1 MRTLLLVFLSLF
13 SLSLWAQEE
22 KKVEAKAETKTSTD
36 AVDETITNRKLRA
49 ETGSLSRW
57 SMSSSLNYNAGSV
70 ASPLDPERPNIT
82 AGKDVLLLQNISGTV
97 GVRYR
102 LSTFDNITLQTGF
115 FMTTPFHDRIKTSD
129 TKRREAFESTNRK
142 LNVNDP
148 AIRYVHIGK
157 VWGAQSVTSASGT
170 LITNNQLKNA
180 GYASYFDADQTFM
193 YEVPETKLSLG
204 ATFYAGAYTLS
215 KDDPNLAT
223 YNVAFYPSAEYVIND
238 TYNLRTVFGQWVY
251 QQLKGSNTNAWEKL
265 KVYQSVGLGISVTRD
280 IFLYPN
286 IQFIPS
292 DVRSDRTNIAM
303 SASINVF

>member
-1 MRTLLLVFLSLF
+1 MRTFLFLSLTLF
-13 SLSLWAQEE
+13 SLTLFAQEE
-22 KKVEAKAETKTSTD
+22 KSTTD

-57 SMSSSLNYNAGSV
+57 SMSTSFNYNGGSV

-82 AGKDVLLLQNISGTV
+82 AGRDVLLLQSLSGTV

-102 LSTFDNITLQTGF
+102 ISTFDSLTLQTGF
-115 FMTTPFHDRIKTSD
+115 FMTTPFHDRIKTND
-129 TKRREAFESTNRK
+129 ADRKAAFEKTNRK

-148 AIRYVHIGK
+148 SLRYVHIGK
-157 VWGAQSVTSASGT
+157 LWGAQSVTSASAM
-170 LITNNQLKNA
+170 LITNNQLKDA
-180 GYASYFDADQTFM
+180 GYESYYDLDQTFM
-193 YEVPETKLSLG
+193 YEFPDTGLSVG
-204 ATFYAGAYTLS
+204 MSFYGGAYTLS
-215 KDDPNLAT
+215 KDDPGLAT
-223 YNVAFYPSAEYVIND
+223 YNVGVYPSAEYVIND

-251 QQLKGSNTNAWEKL
+251 QQSEGSAPNSWEKL
-265 KVYQSVGLGISVTRD
+265 KVYQSVGLGVSITRD

-303 SASINVF
+303 SASINIF

>member
-1 MRTLLLVFLSLF
+1 MRTLLLLALTLF
-13 SLSLWAQEE
+13 SLTLWAQEE
-22 KKVEAKAETKTSTD
+22 KKVEVKATD

-57 SMSSSLNYNAGSV
+57 SMSTSLNYNAGSV
-70 ASPLDPERPNIT
+70 ANPLDPERPNIT
-82 AGKDVLLLQNISGTV
+82 AGKDVLLLQNLTGTI
-97 GVRYR
+97 GARYR
-102 LSTFDNITLQTGF
+102 LGTFDSLTLQTGF
-115 FMTTPFHDRIKTSD
+115 FMTTPFHDRIKTTD
-129 TKRREAFESTNRK
+129 ADRRAAFERTNRK

-148 AIRYVHIGK
+148 ALRYVHIGK

-193 YEVPETKLSLG
+193 YELPNTSLSLG

-215 KDDPNLAT
+215 KNDPDLAT

-238 TYNLRTVFGQWVY
+238 TFNLRTVFGQWVY
-251 QQLKGSNTNAWEKL
+251 QQSKGSNTNTWEKL
-265 KVYQSVGLGISVTRD
+265 KVYQSVGLGISLTRD

-292 DVRSDRTNIAM
+292 DINSERTNIAM
-303 SASINVF
+303 SASINIF

>member
-1 MRTLLLVFLSLF
+1 MRTLLLLSLTLF
-13 SLSLWAQEE
+13 SLTLWAQEE
-22 KKVEAKAETKTSTD
+22 KKVEVKATD

-57 SMSSSLNYNAGSV
+57 SMSTSLNYNAGSV
-70 ASPLDPERPNIT
+70 ANPLDPERPNIT
-82 AGKDVLLLQNISGTV
+82 AGKDVLLLQNLTGTI
-97 GVRYR
+97 GARYR
-102 LSTFDNITLQTGF
+102 LGTFDSLTLQTGF
-115 FMTTPFHDRIKTSD
+115 FMTTPFHDRIKTTD
-129 TKRREAFESTNRK
+129 ADRRAAFERTNRK

-148 AIRYVHIGK
+148 ALRYVHIGK

-193 YEVPETKLSLG
+193 YELPNTSLSLG

-215 KDDPNLAT
+215 KNDPDLAT

-238 TYNLRTVFGQWVY
+238 TFNLRTVFGQWVY
-251 QQLKGSNTNAWEKL
+251 QQSKGSNTNTWEKL
-265 KVYQSVGLGISVTRD
+265 KVYQSVGLGISLTRD

-292 DVRSDRTNIAM
+292 DINSERTNIAM
-303 SASINVF
+303 SASINIF

>member
-1 MRTLLLVFLSLF
+1 MRTLLLLSLTLF
-13 SLSLWAQEE
+13 SMTLFAQEE
-22 KKVEAKAETKTSTD
+22 KKVTD
-36 AVDETITNRKLRA
+36 EVDETITNRKLRA

-57 SMSSSLNYNAGSV
+57 SMSSSLNYNGSSV
-70 ASPLDPERPNIT
+70 ANPLDAARPNIT
-82 AGKDVLLLQNISGTV
+82 AGKDVLLLQNLTGTV

-102 LSTFDNITLQTGF
+102 LSTFDSLTLQTGF
-115 FMTTPFHDRIKTSD
+115 FMTTPFHDRIKTKDDEKGRKLKAS
-129 TKRREAFESTNRK
+129 FERTNRR

-148 AIRYVHIGK
+148 ALRYVHIGK

-170 LITNNQLKNA
+170 LITNNQLKND

-193 YEVPETKLSLG
+193 YELPNTSLSVG

-215 KDDPNLAT
+215 KNDPDLAT

-238 TYNLRTVFGQWVY
+238 TFNLRTVFGQWVY
-251 QQLKGSNTNAWEKL
+251 QQSKGSNTNTWEKL
-265 KVYQSVGLGISVTRD
+265 KVYQSVGLGISLTRD

-292 DVRSDRTNIAM
+292 DINSDRTNIAM
-303 SASINVF
+303 SASINLF